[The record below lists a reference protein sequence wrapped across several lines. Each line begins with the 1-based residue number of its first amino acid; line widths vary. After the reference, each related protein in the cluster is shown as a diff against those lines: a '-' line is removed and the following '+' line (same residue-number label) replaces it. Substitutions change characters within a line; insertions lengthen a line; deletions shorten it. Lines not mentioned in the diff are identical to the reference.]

1 MNYFRMILFS
11 AAVLIFASGVQAQT
25 TVIASK
31 GDTPTTVQ
39 TQEQTNSLDSI
50 LEDLRKQNEPVVRGC
65 FDPCSDSEILQGQV
79 KVSQPVERVMPEYPA
94 IARTAHATGSVVVV
108 VVIDETGKVIA
119 VKAASGHP
127 LLQAAAVKAAKDS
140 AFMPTSVAGNPV
152 KVLATITYNFVM
164 M

>member
-1 MNYFRMILFS
+1 MNYFRMTLFS
-11 AAVLIFASGVQAQT
+11 AAILIFATGVQAQT

-31 GDTPTTVQ
+31 ADTPRVQ
-39 TQEQTNSLDSI
+39 TQETTNSLDSI

-65 FDPCSDSEILQGQV
+65 FDPCSDSEILQGRV

-94 IARTAHATGSVVVV
+94 IARAAHATGSVVVV

-140 AFMPTSVAGNPV
+140 TFMPTSVAGNPV

>member
-1 MNYFRMILFS
+1 MNYLRMILFT
-11 AAVLIFASGVQAQT
+11 AILICAGGVQAQT

-65 FDPCSDSEILQGQV
+65 FDPCSDSEKSQSQV
-79 KVSQPVERVMPEYPA
+79 RIGDAIDKVMPVYPA
-94 IARTAHATGSVVVV
+94 IAMAAHATGSVVVA
-108 VVIDETGKVIA
+108 VVIDEQGKVIA
-119 VKAASGHP
+119 AHAASGHP
-127 LLQAAAVKAAKDS
+127 LLQAASVKAARDS
-140 AFMPTSVAGNPV
+140 TFMPTTVGGAPV

-164 M
+164 Q